1 MCRSQ
6 RDQMALYVQGV
17 ESKKRSSLFAG
28 VELELNISKAR
39 TFLVLYVKVTKGL
52 HRPHIRHL
60 LYP

>member
-1 MCRSQ
+1 
-6 RDQMALYVQGV
+6 MALYVQGV